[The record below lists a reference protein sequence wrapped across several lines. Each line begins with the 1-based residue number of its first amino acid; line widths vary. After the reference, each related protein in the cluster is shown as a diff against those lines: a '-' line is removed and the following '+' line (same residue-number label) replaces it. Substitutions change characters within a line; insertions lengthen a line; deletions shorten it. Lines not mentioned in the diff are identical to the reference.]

1 MQKMN
6 ILRYISMKIL
16 STSTSA
22 QTLKVIPREYVS
34 TATLVLRDDQTNEQT
49 IFSDITLTQTG
60 DYSVISQAFSLKEGY
75 YYDITISST
84 GNVIYKDKIFC
95 TDQTVDQSQNSYYT
109 INQNEYTTDTSYD
122 NDYIIL

>member
-1 MQKMN
+1 
-6 ILRYISMKIL
+6 MKIL

-49 IFSDITLTQTG
+49 TFSDITLTQTG

>member
-49 IFSDITLTQTG
+49 TFSDITLTQTG